1 MREAMFKTYVE
12 EKERKRENDR
22 IARDNLYLRCTEIEP
37 FKSSVGKQ
45 LTTIE
50 KEFGIPDRIKWAA
63 YDIITRAP
71 SVKVTYLYDLEE
83 YRRNTTPPGYKKAQL
98 ISRLI
103 QTILLIILILGIYP
117 WHYNRDYLM
126 SRYLILLT
134 FMAYTIITAWIHIEK
149 TSSEL
154 YKQRAELL
162 NKLIT
167 TDDISAYMR
176 THECYQFISDLAESP
191 HTPAIDR
198 HYLNKYISWYLH
210 RPTS

>member
-1 MREAMFKTYVE
+1 MFKTYRE

-37 FKSSVGKQ
+37 FQSSVGKQ
-45 LTTIE
+45 HITIE
-50 KEFGIPDRIKWAA
+50 KEFDIPDRIKWAA

-71 SVKVTYLYDLEE
+71 SVKVTYHHDLEE
-83 YRRNTTPPGYKKAQL
+83 YRQNTTPPGYKKAQL
-98 ISRLI
+98 IRRVI
-103 QTILLIILILGIYP
+103 QTILFIILLLGIYP

-126 SRYLILLT
+126 SRCLILLT
-134 FMAYTIITAWIHIEK
+134 CMAYTIITAWIHIEK
-149 TSSEL
+149 TSAKL
-154 YKQRAELL
+154 YEQNIRLL

-167 TDDISAYMR
+167 TDDIAAYMR
-176 THECYQFISDLAESP
+176 TLECYQFISDIAESP

-198 HYLNKYISWYLH
+198 HYLNKYIFWYLH